1 MWNVKTECEK
11 VVMYKKRKKE
21 INYFVLHKNEIL
33 FYFILFYFILPFFW
47 HVSTFF
53 LLHDNK
59 NISAWHNIIYGVARK
74 KKVCVKTKCFTLHK
88 K

>member
-33 FYFILFYFILPFFW
+33 FYFILFYL
-47 HVSTFF
+47 TFF
-53 LLHDNK
+53 LTREYILF
-59 NISAWHNIIYGVARK
+59 ATWQ
-74 KKVCVKTKCFTLHK
+74 
-88 K
+88 